1 MTTTGIAASDFQAL
15 NELKLQAGKDAKKAL
30 PEVARQ
36 FEGIF
41 LQAMLKS
48 MRGAEHFLDE
58 SSPFK
63 GKNQETFQEMLDSQ
77 YANSISKSKGIGLAE
92 VLSKQ
97 LAQQVPL
104 PEKKQEVAPVA
115 ALEVQQEHTE
125 SGIEGFVKSIWPLA
139 KQAAAT
145 IGLDPKL
152 LVAQAALETGWGKFV
167 AKGASGESSN
177 NLFNIKANASTKDVV
192 EVQTTEYI
200 ANTPIKVNAAFRKY
214 DSAAH
219 SFGDYVSLI
228 KDSERYQDAVA
239 HAGNP
244 ERYVRELHK
253 AGYATDPQYGDKI
266 LKIYHGNEL
275 NQAIKRCEMTNEL

>member
-1 MTTTGIAASDFQAL
+1 MTTSGIAASDFQVL

-92 VLSKQ
+92 VLSRQ

-104 PEKKQEVAPVA
+104 TEKKLEVAPLAAVA
-115 ALEVQQEHTE
+115 EQQEQV
-125 SGIEGFVKSIWPLA
+125 SLGIEGFVKSIWPLA

-167 AKGASGESSN
+167 VKSASGESSH
-177 NLFNIKANASTKDVV
+177 NLFNIKANGSVNESVD
-192 EVQTTEYI
+192 VQTTEFI

-214 DSAAH
+214 ESAAH
-219 SFGDYVSLI
+219 SFRDYVSLI
-228 KDSERYQDAVA
+228 KGSARYQDAVDQA
-239 HAGNP
+239 ANP
-244 ERYVRELHK
+244 ERYVRALHK
-253 AGYATDPQYGDKI
+253 AGYATDPEYGHKI

-275 NQAIKRCEMTNEL
+275 NQAIKRCEANDEL